1 LIFICIPA
9 YNEADTVGVLLWK
22 IRRVMSDFPR
32 DYELLVLDDASTDAT
47 QDVLAPYARVLPLT
61 VLRNE
66 RRLGYAASLERLIRE
81 AVARATHPR
90 RDVVIVL
97 QADFTEQ
104 PEDIPVLVR
113 RIEGGADVVEAA
125 VVEDGGQTPR
135 ALRWSRRGMPWLL
148 RRASLP
154 EGIRDPLT
162 GYRAYRVAVLRKAVN
177 ERNGNAL
184 LEAEGWA
191 ANVELLL
198 AVAPYTRRAEATE
211 ATRRYDRRT
220 RPTRF
225 RPWDTL
231 VQIWDVAR
239 RARRAPRQEVVSTDA
254 AA

>member
-1 LIFICIPA
+1 
-9 YNEADTVGVLLWK
+9 
-22 IRRVMSDFPR
+22 
-32 DYELLVLDDASTDAT
+32 
-47 QDVLAPYARVLPLT
+47 
-61 VLRNE
+61 
-66 RRLGYAASLERLIRE
+66 
-81 AVARATHPR
+81 
-90 RDVVIVL
+90 
-97 QADFTEQ
+97 
-104 PEDIPVLVR
+104 
-113 RIEGGADVVEAA
+113 
-125 VVEDGGQTPR
+125 
-135 ALRWSRRGMPWLL
+135 MPWLL
-148 RRASLP
+148 RRATLP

-162 GYRAYRVAVLRKAVN
+162 GFRAYRVAVLRKAVN

-191 ANVELLL
+191 ANAELLL

-239 RARRAPRQEVVSTDA
+239 RARRAPRQEVESTDA